1 MSSQKVLR
9 YVRASPFRPYR
20 IQMVSGRTIDV
31 RHPEM
36 VRVGIRDLIVFRFV
50 SDSPDVYDDWDSYS
64 LGLIES
70 ISHLEAS
77 VA

>member
-1 MSSQKVLR
+1 MSSQEILR
-9 YVRASPFRPYR
+9 YVRANPFRPFR
-20 IQMVSGRTIDV
+20 IHMVSGRDIDI

-36 VRVGIRDLIVFRFV
+36 VRVGARDLIVFKFV
-50 SDSPDVYDDWDSYS
+50 SDSADVYDDWDSFS
-64 LGLIES
+64 LMLVES

>member
-1 MSSQKVLR
+1 
-9 YVRASPFRPYR
+9 
-20 IQMVSGRTIDV
+20 MVSGRTVDV

-36 VRVGIRDLIVFRFV
+36 VRVGVRDLIVFRFI
-50 SDSPDVYDDWDSYS
+50 SDTPDVYDDWDSYS